1 LLFIGF
7 SITSKTEIKIT
18 DNATELSE
26 VLPVQYID
34 NNFIVNGSGDITVG
48 YKIFLPEVFTLSD
61 EETEN
66 IHERIE
72 ALLGMLPSG
81 TIVHQ
86 QNFYYTNTYKNQEHS
101 HNFLQAEN
109 LAYNDGKAVLH
120 SYSNIYLTFC
130 NRKNQKRNYGA
141 SSLLRKQNF
150 PFKQPFK
157 DFLKLK
163 EDIESIIMNFE
174 NGLSSISLFSI
185 KKMRDHDLNNAIYD
199 YINQSYDTP
208 TNNAKQ
214 EVVNPISVTPE
225 SNLKIGHKLI
235 AILSLIEEG
244 RMLHTNTIPHT
255 SNAHSLGTTI
265 QMPSGIKSKC
275 SMIFPVGLGLPFN
288 HVLNTIIEI
297 TDNDAV
303 VSDIRSGKN
312 SLNFLANFY
321 QPAKEK
327 QREQEDF
334 CNMVMQQQYQ
344 TAYTAVNVI
353 INDPDKQE
361 LNRKIALAQQGF
373 VSMSQAACYIEN
385 EETCNLLFASIPGN
399 ARANYRGFVNTTKQA
414 ICYLQKENMYLS
426 DERGYI
432 FSDRFGTPVKIDLW
446 NYPGLVNRNKILI
459 GPSGSG
465 KSFLLNNYILQ
476 SIEKKNDIMIIDI
489 GGSYRSLIDLNRG
502 KYFDS
507 TERVTFAF
515 NPFLCSRDKAGNYIY
530 IDSTDEESRDD
541 LIKTISTILSFIWKG
556 NEKISNTEKALLEKS
571 IRAFYQYVNENSIF
585 PNLIEYAKFLNHIK
599 LDDYEKEKFDI
610 RELILLLEPYVVG
623 ELAFLLNAHDNVDII
638 NDNLIAFDMED
649 VSKKDYFPIVAII
662 TLQLIV
668 EKIKKRQGVA
678 KTLIIDEALD
688 FLKDEKFGD
697 FIGYLYRT
705 FRKKEGE
712 VILAAQNVLFI
723 KMAAPLIR
731 DSIIINCA
739 TKMILDHNE
748 HRSNLVEVQNI
759 LSITNDER
767 TMVESLQKHERWREF
782 FIKIGNNSFIF
793 RNEVSPFA
801 AVAFDSRQ
809 STIVKLKQLFKETG
823 STYAALNKYL
833 EQHKLV

>member
-1 LLFIGF
+1 L
-7 SITSKTEIKIT
+7 SKNEIKIT
-18 DNATELSE
+18 DNATDLSE
-26 VLPVQYID
+26 VLPIQYID
-34 NNFIVNGSGDITVG
+34 DNFIVNGNGDITVG

-61 EETEN
+61 EAAEN
-66 IHERIE
+66 IHNRLEG
-72 ALLGMLPSG
+72 LLGMLPAG
-81 TIVHQ
+81 TIIHQ
-86 QNFYYTNTYKNQEHS
+86 QNFYYTTRYKNQEHS
-101 HNFLQAEN
+101 DNYLQAEN
-109 LAYNDGKAVLH
+109 LAYYDGKAIIH

-130 NRKNQKRNYGA
+130 NKKAQKRNYAA

-150 PFKQPFK
+150 PFNQPFK
-157 DFLKLK
+157 DFVKLK
-163 EDIESIIMNFE
+163 EDIESVIMNFE
-174 NGLSSISLFSI
+174 NGLSAISLFVI

-208 TNNAKQ
+208 TEDATKQ
-214 EVVNPISVTPE
+214 VCNPIAVTPE
-225 SNLKIGHKLI
+225 SNLKVGNKLV
-235 AILSLIEEG
+235 AVLSLIEEG
-244 RMLHTNTIPHT
+244 ATLDTNTMPHT
-255 SNAHSLGTTI
+255 SSAHALGSDI
-265 QMPSGIKSKC
+265 QVPSGIRSKC
-275 SMIFPVGLGLPFN
+275 SMIFPLGLGLPFN
-288 HVLNTIIEI
+288 HVLNTVIEI
-297 TDNDAV
+297 TDSDAV
-303 VSDIRSGKN
+303 VTAVRSEKN

-334 CNMVMQQQYQ
+334 CNLIMKEQYR

-353 INDPDKQE
+353 ISDADKQE

-373 VSMSQAACYIEN
+373 VNMNQAACYVEN
-385 EETCNLLFASIPGN
+385 EESCNLLFSTIPGN

-432 FSDRFGTPVKIDLW
+432 FSDRFGTPVKINLW
-446 NYPGLVNRNKILI
+446 NYSGLANRNKILI

-476 SIEKKNDIMIIDI
+476 SVEKKNDIMIIDI

-507 TERVTFAF
+507 TERKKFAF
-515 NPFLCSRDKAGNYIY
+515 NPFLCPKDKAGNYIY
-530 IDSTDEESRDD
+530 LDNTDEESHDD
-541 LIKTISTILSFIWKG
+541 LIKTISTILAFIWKG
-556 NEKISNTEKALLEKS
+556 NEKITNAEKALLEKS
-571 IRAFYQYVNENSIF
+571 IRSFYQHVNEQKIF
-585 PNLIEYAKFLNHIK
+585 PDLIAYAKFLRTLK
-599 LDDYEKEKFDI
+599 LDDYEKEKFDT
-610 RELILLLEPYVVG
+610 RELMLLLEPYTDG
-623 ELAFLLNAHDNVDII
+623 ELSFLLNAKDNVDIV

-649 VSKKDYFPIVAII
+649 VSKKDYFPIIAII
-662 TLQLIV
+662 TLQLV
-668 EKIKKRQGVA
+668 VDKIKKRQGVA

-739 TKMILDHNE
+739 TKIILDHSE
-748 HRSNLVEVQNI
+748 HRSNLIEVKNI
-759 LSITNDER
+759 LSITDDECD
-767 TMVESLQKHERWREF
+767 MIESLQKDERWREF
-782 FIKIGNNSFIF
+782 FIKIGNDSYVFK
-793 RNEVSPFA
+793 NEVAPVA

-809 STIVKLKQLFKETG
+809 ATVVELKQLFKETG

-833 EQHKLV
+833 ELHRLGK